1 MVFEG
6 TFQQRKKVTKFGNFR
21 TKTIQNQ
28 KRRIIDN
35 RFLLGRVQTEKYN
48 DETTRTTSSSQTHHI
63 HISMVVPLPTTLS
76 MVR

>member
-1 MVFEG
+1 MVFEA
-6 TFQQRKKVTKFGNFR
+6 TFQQRKKVIKFGNFR

-63 HISMVVPLPTTLS
+63 RISMVVPLPTTLS